1 MHLKTLEASSED
13 LSKIVTYTTQLLYK
27 TWKFLTRQSEFYLD
41 ETMPFS
47 ANEIRIKM
55 GVEDTIW
62 FEFKFRIM
70 A

>member
-1 MHLKTLEASSED
+1 MQYTQQTCIWTLFLED
-13 LSKIVTYTTQLLYK
+13 LSKIVSYTRTTQLLYK

-55 GVEDTIW
+55 GVEDTI
-62 FEFKFRIM
+62 
-70 A
+70 